1 MKSQQHRKNDD
12 EKLSWFSLSLFGAG
26 CTLGTGFFLGTSL
39 AIHGPEYLYLYCWCW
54 RRQVLTLYLVR
65 WHR

>member
-26 CTLGTGFFLGTSL
+26 CTLGTGFFWEPVSRF
-39 AIHGPEYLYLYCWCW
+39 IGPAYPYLYCWYW